1 MATQAQARGVS
12 SAVRRTVVTPT
23 FAAGLGVVIAAVL
36 AVAFPLANVISF
48 GRGPQAGG
56 SPCPVEGCL
65 STGGGGGGEPA
76 AVKPGRKLVTP
87 APARLKAHGRTPA
100 PSGTQPGGGKGSPP
114 PGGAA
119 VRYQT
124 ADQWQDGFVE
134 EIVISPTPGSSAA
147 WRLLLTYSSA
157 HIVNVGGAKW
167 SSQGEHSV
175 LVQPESTGGQPPPG
189 RGSIRIY
196 VAVTGSPGPPSG
208 CSFDG
213 QACRN
218 G

>member
-1 MATQAQARGVS
+1 MATQAQARSIS

-36 AVAFPLANVISF
+36 AVTFPLANVISF
-48 GRGPQAGG
+48 GDGPQAGG
-56 SPCPVEGCL
+56 SPCPVEGCR
-65 STGGGGGGEPA
+65 STAGGGAAEPA
-76 AVKPGRKLVTP
+76 SVKPGRKLVTP
-87 APARLKAHGRTPA
+87 APARPKAHASTAA
-100 PSGTQPGGGKGSPP
+100 PSGARPGGGKGTPP

-119 VRYQT
+119 VQYQT
-124 ADQWQDGFVE
+124 VDQWHDGFVE
-134 EIVISPTPGSSAA
+134 EIVVSPTAGSPAD

-157 HIVNVGGAKW
+157 HIVNVGGARW
-167 SSQGEHSV
+167 TLQGEHSV
-175 LVQPESTGGQPPPG
+175 LLQPESTAGQPPG
-189 RGSIRIY
+189 GGGSFRIY
-196 VAVTGSPGPPSG
+196 VVVTGSPGPPSG

>member
-1 MATQAQARGVS
+1 MATQARARSFG

-48 GRGPQAGG
+48 GKGPQAGG

-65 STGGGGGGEPA
+65 STGGGGGGVPA
-76 AVKPGRKLVTP
+76 SVKPGRKLVTP
-87 APARLKAHGRTPA
+87 APASKTHGRTPA
-100 PSGTQPGGGKGSPP
+100 PSGTQPGGGKGTPP

-119 VRYQT
+119 VQYQT
-124 ADQWQDGFVE
+124 AGQWQDGFAE
-134 EIVISPTPGSSAA
+134 EIVISPTAGSSAN

-157 HIVNVGGAKW
+157 HIVNVVGAGW
-167 SSQGEHSV
+167 VAQGDHSV
-175 LVQPESTGGQPPPG
+175 LVYPGGTGEQPPTGG
-189 RGSIRIY
+189 GSIRIY
-196 VAVTGSPGPPSG
+196 VVVTGSPGPPSG

-213 QACRN
+213 QACRS

>member
-1 MATQAQARGVS
+1 MATQAQARSFS
-12 SAVRRTVVTPT
+12 SAARRTVVTPT

-48 GRGPQAGG
+48 GKGPQAGG

-76 AVKPGRKLVTP
+76 SVKPGRKLVTP
-87 APARLKAHGRTPA
+87 APGRLKAHGRTPA
-100 PSGTQPGGGKGSPP
+100 PSGTQPGGGKGAPP
-114 PGGAA
+114 PGGPA
-119 VRYQT
+119 VQYKT
-124 ADQWQDGFVE
+124 VGQWPDEFVE
-134 EIVISPTPGSSAA
+134 EIVLSPTAGASAT

-157 HIVNVGGAKW
+157 HIVNVGGARW
-167 SSQGEHSV
+167 VPQGEHSV
-175 LVQPESTGGQPPPG
+175 LVQPLGAEGQPPAG
-189 RGSIRIY
+189 GGSIRIF
-196 VAVTGSPGPPSG
+196 VTVTGSPGPPSG
-208 CSFDG
+208 CSLDG